1 MAVEARRG
9 CGYRKIGGTYLVSGP
24 GGLPCD
30 RLPFPLTV
38 CPTCS
43 CGIKQTRGWTW
54 VNPAVIFGGAHRVDI
69 PAPAGCVDERPERCP
84 ACNGL
89 VDRAGLL
96 WIGER
101 FYKTT
106 ADFMAEGVQL
116 GFSRR
121 ITAIPRDFKVGETWV
136 LIAHPKAVR
145 VTTHQETALVT
156 LESWTPG
163 IFLVWKPERIEK
175 ICAEST
181 RDSDEVK
188 KLVERGITPVF
199 VPDNDPDHQG
209 SVYDKAEPE
218 LDDDPQ
224 VNDEPPPDVGP
235 PGSGAVITEY
245 VGNEPGFEDDEAYA
259 FDGGAAADN
268 HAEEI
273 AEREAEGER

>member
-1 MAVEARRG
+1 MSVEPRRG

-30 RLPFPLTV
+30 RLPFPLTI

-54 VNPAVIFGGAHRVDI
+54 VNPAVIFGGAHRVDV
-69 PAPAGCVDERPERCP
+69 PSGCQDVRPERCP
-84 ACNGL
+84 ACNGA
-89 VDRAGLL
+89 VERAGLL

-106 ADFMAEGVQL
+106 ADFMAEGVSL

-136 LIAHPKAVR
+136 LVAHPKAYHKLDHPAGV
-145 VTTHQETALVT
+145 VDL
-156 LESWTPG
+156 PG

-188 KLVERGITPVF
+188 KLLERGITPVF
-199 VPDNDPDHQG
+199 VPDDDPDHQG
-209 SVYDKAEPE
+209 SVYDKPEDPE
-218 LDDDPQ
+218 LTFEDEPS

-245 VGNEPGFEDDEAYA
+245 VGNEPGFEDDYPFAG
-259 FDGGAAADN
+259 DL
-268 HAEEI
+268 
-273 AEREAEGER
+273 